1 MAGQEASL
9 GAVADAGLGAAGDAI
24 DPVLHRLLRRAD
36 AHAAAGP
43 LARVPGR
50 DGHDGVLPL
59 RPGEAGLGL
68 AVAQYPLLAE
78 DLVRDDALSVGLSL
92 LLDHLGALHPQVDA
106 HDPPLGCDPRLR
118 E

>member
-1 MAGQEASL
+1 MKAARRGRATPATAVRTLAS
-9 GAVADAGLGAAGDAI
+9 
-24 DPVLHRLLRRAD
+24 DPRKPPGCGSRRD
-36 AHAAAGP
+36 SR